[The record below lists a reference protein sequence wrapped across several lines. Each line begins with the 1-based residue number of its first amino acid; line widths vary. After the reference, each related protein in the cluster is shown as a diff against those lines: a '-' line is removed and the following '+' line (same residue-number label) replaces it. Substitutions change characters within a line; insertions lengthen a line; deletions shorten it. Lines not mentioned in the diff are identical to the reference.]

1 MMERMIRLEMAH
13 IEAVNLRRLV
23 EDLTGLL
30 AVDDPTDP
38 ALARL
43 TPSAYPG
50 DEHASAEFAAL
61 TRTDLLGRRATDA
74 RAMLDGLAPV
84 ADLDDEADAMAQV
97 TVDIT
102 AAHVDSWLRTLA
114 ALRVIIADRLGV
126 IDDDDHD
133 DDDDRFGVYDWLGFR
148 LDSLVALADA
158 LDEYAEDPPTDD

>member
-1 MMERMIRLEMAH
+1 MERMIRLEMAH

-50 DEHASAEFAAL
+50 DELASAEFAAL
-61 TRTDLLGRRATDA
+61 TRTDLLGRRAADA
-74 RAMLDGLAPV
+74 RAMLDGLTPV
-84 ADLDDEADAMAQV
+84 ADLDDETDAMAHV
-97 TVDIT
+97 TVDII
-102 AAHVDSWLRTLA
+102 APDVDSWLRTLA
-114 ALRVIIADRLGV
+114 ALRVIVADRLGV

-133 DDDDRFGVYDWLGFR
+133 DDDDRFGIYDWLGFR